1 MNKIKIR
8 EDLKIIFS
16 SLFKLKINKVKITI
30 NYKNTKAWD
39 SLNHVKLIMALESRF
54 KISINPD
61 VAITLLSFKDIE
73 IFLIK
78 KNVDRIIS

>member
-1 MNKIKIR
+1 MNNKKIK
-8 EDLKIIFS
+8 EDLQIIFS
-16 SLFKLKINKVKITI
+16 SLFKLKINKVKVTT
-30 NYKNTKAWD
+30 NFKNTKAWD

-73 IFLIK
+73 IFLNK
-78 KNVDRIIS
+78 KKCR

>member
-1 MNKIKIR
+1 MNNKKIK

-16 SLFKLKINKVKITI
+16 SLFKLKINKVKVTT
-30 NYKNTKAWD
+30 NFKNTKAWD

-73 IFLIK
+73 IFLNK
-78 KNVDRIIS
+78 KKCR

>member
-1 MNKIKIR
+1 MSRKKIK

-16 SLFKLKINKVKITI
+16 SLFKLKINKVKVTTSIE
-30 NYKNTKAWD
+30 NTKAWD
-39 SLNHVKLIMALESRF
+39 SLGHVKLIMALESRF

-73 IFLIK
+73 IFLNEK
-78 KNVDRIIS
+78 KCR

>member
-1 MNKIKIR
+1 MSNIKIK

-16 SLFKLKINKVKITI
+16 KLFKLKINKVKVNI
-30 NYKNTKAWD
+30 NFKNTKAWD
-39 SLNHVKLIMALESRF
+39 SVNHVKLIMALESRF

-73 IFLIK
+73 IFLN
-78 KNVDRIIS
+78 KNCRKNY